1 MPSKRARSRKRAR
14 MVDLLINGK
23 KLDRDDDTLFGEFL
37 NGLNRDLAARSQVIS
52 VLKIN
57 GETID
62 EGRETTFAMRSLAQV
77 GRVEITTVDQIE
89 LAFEALAS
97 AKAYI
102 RKLTAY
108 CRLNGDNY
116 KSGKIREADKNF
128 VDLVDG
134 LENLAQLIMTSQ
146 SILRGKYKGIHTN
159 DSSLRIAQVRLVSA
173 IEELLPAK
181 KECDHKMLADILCN
195 ELPEALQ
202 EMADYGI
209 PVLQRLR
216 TS

>member
-1 MPSKRARSRKRAR
+1 
-14 MVDLLINGK
+14 MVDLVINGK
-23 KLDRDDDTLFGEFL
+23 KLQKDDDTLFGEFL
-37 NGLNRDLAARSQVIS
+37 NGLNRDLASRSQVIS
-52 VLKIN
+52 MLKIN

-62 EGRETTFAMRSLAQV
+62 EKRENIFSMRSLGQV
-77 GRVEITTVDQIE
+77 GRIEITTVDQIE
-89 LAFEALAS
+89 LAFEALSS

-102 RKLTAY
+102 KKLNSY
-108 CRLNGDNY
+108 CRLNGENY
-116 KSGKIREADKNF
+116 KLGKIREADKNF

-134 LENLAQLIMTSQ
+134 LENLTQLIMASQ

-195 ELPEALQ
+195 ELPEA
-202 EMADYGI
+202 
-209 PVLQRLR
+209 
-216 TS
+216 

>member
-1 MPSKRARSRKRAR
+1 MI
-14 MVDLLINGK
+14 DLLINGK
-23 KLDRDDDTLFGEFL
+23 KQHKEGETLFGEFL
-37 NGLNRDLAARSQVIS
+37 NSLNRDLAARSQVIS
-52 VLKIN
+52 MLKIN

-62 EGRETTFAMRSLAQV
+62 ENRETALAMRSLGQV
-77 GRVEITTVDQIE
+77 GRIEITTVDQIE

-102 RKLTAY
+102 KKLAAY
-108 CRLNGDNY
+108 CRLVGENY
-116 KSGKIREADKNF
+116 RTGRSKEADKSF

-134 LENLAQLIMTSQ
+134 LENLTQLVMASQ
-146 SILRGKYKGIHTN
+146 SILRGKYKKIHTN

-181 KECDHKMLADILCN
+181 KELDHKMLADVLCN

>member
-1 MPSKRARSRKRAR
+1 
-14 MVDLLINGK
+14 
-23 KLDRDDDTLFGEFL
+23 
-37 NGLNRDLAARSQVIS
+37 
-52 VLKIN
+52 
-57 GETID
+57 
-62 EGRETTFAMRSLAQV
+62 MRSLGQM
-77 GRVEITTVDQIE
+77 GKIEITTVDQLE

-102 RKLTAY
+102 KKLISY
-108 CRLNGDNY
+108 CRLNGESY
-116 KSGKIREADKNF
+116 KVGKIKEADKNF

-134 LENLAQLIMTSQ
+134 LENITQLIMASQ
-146 SILRGKYKGIHTN
+146 SILRGKYKGIHNN

-181 KECDHKMLADILCN
+181 RDSDYKLLADILCN

-202 EMADYGI
+202 EMSDYGI

>member
-1 MPSKRARSRKRAR
+1 
-14 MVDLLINGK
+14 MVNLIINGK
-23 KLDRDDDTLFGEFL
+23 HQDREDSILFGEFL
-37 NGLNRDLAARSQVIS
+37 IGLNRDLAARSQVVS

-62 EGRETTFAMRSLAQV
+62 ESDEPKFSMRALGQL
-77 GRVEITTVDQIE
+77 GKIEITTVDQIE

-102 RKLTAY
+102 KKLISY
-108 CRLNGDNY
+108 CKLNGENY
-116 KSGKIREADKNF
+116 KNGKIKDADKNF
-128 VDLVDG
+128 LHLVDG
-134 LENLAQLIMTSQ
+134 LENLVQLVMASQ

-181 KECDHKMLADILCN
+181 GQNDAELLADILMN
-195 ELPEALQ
+195 ELPESLR
-202 EMADYGI
+202 EMAEYGI

-216 TS
+216 NT

>member
-1 MPSKRARSRKRAR
+1 
-14 MVDLLINGK
+14 MVNLVINGK
-23 KLDRDDDTLFGEFL
+23 NLVKDDKTLFGEFL
-37 NGLNRDLAARSQVIS
+37 NGFNRDLAAKSQVIS
-52 VLKIN
+52 VLRIN
-57 GETID
+57 GKTID
-62 EGRETTFAMRSLAQV
+62 ESKEVNYAMTSLGQL
-77 GRVEITTVDQIE
+77 GQIEITTVDQIE
-89 LAFEALAS
+89 LAFEALLS

-102 RKLTAY
+102 KKLTAY

-116 KSGKIREADKNF
+116 KTGKIKEADKNF

-134 LENLAQLIMTSQ
+134 LENLTQLVMASQ
-146 SILRGKYKGIHTN
+146 SILRGKYRGIHTN

-181 KECDHKMLADILCN
+181 KQNDHRMLADILCN

-209 PVLQRLR
+209 PVLQRLQN
-216 TS
+216 S

>member
-1 MPSKRARSRKRAR
+1 
-14 MVDLLINGK
+14 MVDLIINGK
-23 KLDRDDDTLFGEFL
+23 RHQKDDDTLFGEFL
-37 NGLNRDLAARSQVIS
+37 NGLNRDLASRAQVIS

-57 GETID
+57 GKTID
-62 EGRETTFAMRSLAQV
+62 ENQEPSFSMRSLGQV

-97 AKAYI
+97 AKAYTK
-102 RKLTAY
+102 KLISY
-108 CRLNGDNY
+108 CRLNGEAY
-116 KSGKIREADKNF
+116 KGERIREADRNF

-134 LENLAQLIMTSQ
+134 LENLTQLVMASQ

-181 KECDHKMLADILCN
+181 KQNDHKMLADILCN

>member
-1 MPSKRARSRKRAR
+1 
-14 MVDLLINGK
+14 MVNLSINGK
-23 KLDRDDDTLFGEFL
+23 HQESPSQMLFGEFL
-37 NGLNRDLAARSQVIS
+37 RSLNRDLASRSQVIS
-52 VLKIN
+52 VLKVD
-57 GETID
+57 GEIIE
-62 EGRETTFAMRSLAQV
+62 EGKESGYSMRSLDQM
-77 GRVEITTVDQIE
+77 GKVEITTVNQID

-97 AKAYI
+97 AKAYSK
-102 RKLTAY
+102 KLISY
-108 CRLNGDNY
+108 CRLNGENY
-116 KSGKIREADKNF
+116 KTGKIREADKNF
-128 VDLVDG
+128 LHLVDG
-134 LENLAQLIMTSQ
+134 LENLTQLVMTSQ

-181 KECDHKMLADILCN
+181 KQNDHELLADILSN